1 MRARRGESRRGGDT
15 VDETDC
21 RTRLEALGTH
31 RVVGEN
37 ESMIPGGSG
46 LTGCLALRTT
56 KLWLLVRLLVA
67 LLTAAG
73 GAVGAAL
80 GEGAATPTGS
90 GWILAA
96 SWPIPLFLV
105 LLAVMLLALD
115 VRRKGETILLANL
128 GFGMRHVLVVGTLTA
143 STLEA
148 LAGFALA

>member
-1 MRARRGESRRGGDT
+1 
-15 VDETDC
+15 
-21 RTRLEALGTH
+21 
-31 RVVGEN
+31 
-37 ESMIPGGSG
+37 MIPGGSS

-67 LLTAAG
+67 LLTAAS

-80 GEGAATPTGS
+80 GAGAATPTGS
-90 GWILAA
+90 GRILSV

-105 LLAVMLLALD
+105 LLTVMLLALD
-115 VRRKGETILLANL
+115 VCRKGETILLANL